1 MKAHPQDDHILL
13 SCFDS
18 GLVVIYDLRNMSIIQ
33 EIVEHSIYSI
43 EILCMNN
50 SLDID
55 FSPDGQFLALSSQ
68 YGTLSLYSTV
78 WHLQKNYKVKRV

>member
-1 MKAHPQDDHILL
+1 
-13 SCFDS
+13 
-18 GLVVIYDLRNMSIIQ
+18 
-33 EIVEHSIYSI
+33 
-43 EILCMNN
+43 MNN

-78 WHLQKNYKVKRV
+78 WHYQKNYKGTRV